1 MSKEKRICLL
11 GLAFALAA
19 ALPSMTGVAGM
30 AVTEDAPVIARVEN
44 YLNSITTLRA
54 SFLQVAPDGSVSEG
68 MLYLARPG
76 RLRVEYD
83 PPASVVMVGNGSR
96 LTYYDRELGQVSE
109 LPLTSTLA
117 RILIRKRIN
126 IGDDL
131 GVLVVERAAGVLRI
145 TLAEKDDPGAGLV
158 TLVFNSNPLGLRQWS
173 IKDAQGLETRI
184 TLMETWFGLPIDA
197 SLFDPPGPLSRG
209 AGGQ

>member
-1 MSKEKRICLL
+1 MSTAKPTRLL

-19 ALPSMTGVAGM
+19 AFPSVTGAAGM
-30 AVTEDAPVIARVEN
+30 AVTEDAPVIARVET

-83 PPASVVMVGNGSR
+83 PPASVLMVANGSR

-109 LPLTSTLA
+109 LPLTSPLA
-117 RILIRKRIN
+117 RILIRQRISLD
-126 IGDDL
+126 DDL
-131 GVLVVERAAGVLRI
+131 GVLALERTAGVLRI
-145 TLAEKDDPGAGLV
+145 TLGEKDDPGAGLV
-158 TLVFNSNPLGLRQWS
+158 TLVFNDNPLGLRQWS

-197 SLFDPPGPLSRG
+197 SLFDPPGPLSPG
-209 AGGQ
+209 AGEQ

>member
-1 MSKEKRICLL
+1 MNKGKQTRLL

-19 ALPSMTGVAGM
+19 AFPSVTGSAGM
-30 AVTEDAPVIARVEN
+30 AVTEDAPAIARIEN

-76 RLRVEYD
+76 RLRIEYD

-109 LPLTSTLA
+109 LPLTSPLA
-117 RILIRKRIN
+117 RILIRRRIN
-126 IGDDL
+126 FGDDL
-131 GVLVVERAAGVLRI
+131 GVLALERAAGVLRI
-145 TLAEKDDPGAGLV
+145 TLAEKNDSGAGLV
-158 TLVFNSNPLGLRQWS
+158 TLVFNDNPLGLRQWS

-197 SLFDPPGPLSRG
+197 SLFDPPGPLSHS